1 MKTSDKNREQLYQ
14 ELVQAIVRLGYPQS
28 FGILVA
34 ENLRTEKTM
43 TRMLGYLRN
52 AKPKK
57 AEEIADEMLAIMSDR
72 EQWIAKKE
80 AEEANARY
88 TQLLNENIFDD

>member
-1 MKTSDKNREQLYQ
+1 MR
-14 ELVQAIVRLGYPQS
+14 R
-28 FGILVA
+28 
-34 ENLRTEKTM
+34 M
-43 TRMLGYLRN
+43 TAYLKN
-52 AKPKK
+52 AKPRS

-88 TQLLNENIFDD
+88 TQLLNENLFDED

>member
-1 MKTSDKNREQLYQ
+1 MNTQ
-14 ELVQAIVRLGYPQS
+14 EAWKAAYRDLIETVVRMGYPEE
-28 FGILVA
+28 FGKVIA
-34 ENLRTEKTM
+34 KNLGSEKTM
-43 TRMLGYLRN
+43 RRMTAYLKN
-52 AKPKK
+52 AKPRS

-88 TQLLNENIFDD
+88 TQLLNENLFDED